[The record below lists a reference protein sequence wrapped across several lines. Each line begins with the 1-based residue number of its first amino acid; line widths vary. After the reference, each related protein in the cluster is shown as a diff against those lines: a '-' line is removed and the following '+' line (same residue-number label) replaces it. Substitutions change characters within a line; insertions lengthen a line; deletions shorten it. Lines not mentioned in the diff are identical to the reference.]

1 MANDKVLIAR
11 AQSGDEEAFTH
22 LMRAHYAF
30 VYAIVIEIVNNP
42 HDTEEV
48 VQDTFLNAYRG
59 LAQYEEQT
67 KFRNWLATIARNRAL
82 NWLREQRLDTVS
94 IDEVEEHAL
103 QTPNTLDDQLIRDEQ
118 RELIRRAME
127 TLSEKD
133 RVIAHSYY
141 LDGASYDE
149 LIRMHGLSYKAIAF
163 RLSRAKRRLA
173 KRLQYL
179 LTGLSIPPATTLK
192 QIYSGGLTAMKIGTA
207 PKITETNLTNLD
219 LANRGKVRDLYDLG
233 EELLIISTDWIS
245 AFDVVLPNG
254 IPYKGKILTGL
265 SEFWFDYTKSIVDNH
280 IITTDVSQY
289 PDMLQADAE
298 VLKGRSML
306 VRKANRIDIEC
317 VVRGYIAGSAWSE
330 YKQDGTVCG
339 EKLPAGLTEWERLPE
354 LIFTPATKAEQGEH
368 DENISIAEMEAE
380 IGKELSE
387 KIIQTSFALF
397 EAASE
402 HAEKS
407 GIILCDTKF
416 EFGQIDGQL
425 ILIDEVFTPD
435 SSRFWPKDEYKPGS
449 SPPSFDKQYVR
460 DYLSDVGWNKEPPA
474 PELPA
479 EVISQ
484 TSEKYLETYRLIVG
498 RELL

>member
-1 MANDKVLIAR
+1 MSQN
-11 AQSGDEEAFTH
+11 
-22 LMRAHYAF
+22 
-30 VYAIVIEIVNNP
+30 IV
-42 HDTEEV
+42 
-48 VQDTFLNAYRG
+48 
-59 LAQYEEQT
+59 
-67 KFRNWLATIARNRAL
+67 
-82 NWLREQRLDTVS
+82 
-94 IDEVEEHAL
+94 
-103 QTPNTLDDQLIRDEQ
+103 
-118 RELIRRAME
+118 
-127 TLSEKD
+127 
-133 RVIAHSYY
+133 
-141 LDGASYDE
+141 
-149 LIRMHGLSYKAIAF
+149 
-163 RLSRAKRRLA
+163 
-173 KRLQYL
+173 
-179 LTGLSIPPATTLK
+179 
-192 QIYSGGLTAMKIGTA
+192 
-207 PKITETNLTNLD
+207 TETNLTNVA

-233 EELLIISTDWIS
+233 EQLLIISTDRIS

-254 IPYKGKILTGL
+254 IPYKGQILTGL

-280 IITTDVSQY
+280 IISTDVAQY
-289 PDMLQADAE
+289 PDVLQADAD

-317 VVRGYIAGSAWSE
+317 VVRGYIAGSAWAE
-330 YKQDGTVCG
+330 YQADGTVCG
-339 EKLPAGLTEWERLPE
+339 EKLPPGLTESERLPE
-354 LIFTPATKAEQGEH
+354 LIFTPSTKAEQGEH

-387 KIIQTSFALF
+387 RIIQTSFALF

-479 EVISQ
+479 EVINQ
-484 TSEKYLETYRLIVG
+484 TSEKYLEAYRLIVG

>member
-1 MANDKVLIAR
+1 MS
-11 AQSGDEEAFTH
+11 Q
-22 LMRAHYAF
+22 
-30 VYAIVIEIVNNP
+30 
-42 HDTEEV
+42 
-48 VQDTFLNAYRG
+48 NA
-59 LAQYEEQT
+59 
-67 KFRNWLATIARNRAL
+67 
-82 NWLREQRLDTVS
+82 
-94 IDEVEEHAL
+94 
-103 QTPNTLDDQLIRDEQ
+103 
-118 RELIRRAME
+118 
-127 TLSEKD
+127 
-133 RVIAHSYY
+133 
-141 LDGASYDE
+141 
-149 LIRMHGLSYKAIAF
+149 
-163 RLSRAKRRLA
+163 
-173 KRLQYL
+173 
-179 LTGLSIPPATTLK
+179 
-192 QIYSGGLTAMKIGTA
+192 
-207 PKITETNLTNLD
+207 ITETSLTNLD

-233 EELLIISTDWIS
+233 EQLLIISTDRIS

-254 IPYKGKILTGL
+254 IPYKGQILTGL
-265 SEFWFDYTKSIVDNH
+265 SEFWFDYTRSIVDNH

-339 EKLPAGLTEWERLPE
+339 EKLSAGLVESERLPE
-354 LIFTPATKAEQGEH
+354 PIFTPSTKAEQGEH

-397 EAASE
+397 EAASAY
-402 HAEKS
+402 AEKS

-460 DYLSDVGWNKEPPA
+460 DYLSEIGWSKEPPA

-484 TSEKYLETYRLIVG
+484 TSEKYLEAYRLIVG
-498 RELL
+498 RELM

>member
-1 MANDKVLIAR
+1 MANDKVLISR
-11 AQSGDEEAFTH
+11 AQSGDEGAFAD
-22 LMRAHYAF
+22 LMREYYAF

-42 HDTEEV
+42 HDAEEV

-59 LAQYEEQT
+59 LTRYEEQT
-67 KFRNWLATIARNRAL
+67 KFRSWLATIARNRAL
-82 NWLREQRLDTVS
+82 NWLRGQRMDTVS
-94 IDEVEEHAL
+94 INEVEERAL
-103 QTPNTLDDQLIRDEQ
+103 QIPNTLDDQLIRDEQ
-118 RELIRRAME
+118 RELIHRAMD
-127 TLSEKD
+127 TLSQKD
-133 RVIAHSYY
+133 REIAHSYY

-149 LIRMHGLSYKAIAF
+149 LIRTHGLSYKAIAF
-163 RLSRAKRRLA
+163 RLSRAKRRLT

-179 LTGLSIPPATTLK
+179 LTGLSVPPATTLK
-192 QIYSGGLTAMKIGTA
+192 QIYSGGFTAMKIGTV
-207 PKITETNLTNLD
+207 
-219 LANRGKVRDLYDLG
+219 ANRGKVRDLYDLG
-233 EELLIISTDWIS
+233 EELLIISTDRIS
-245 AFDVVLPNG
+245 AYDVVLPNG
-254 IPYKGKILTGL
+254 IPYKGQILTGL

-289 PDMLQADAE
+289 PDSLQVDAE
-298 VLKGRSML
+298 ALKGRSML

-317 VVRGYIAGSAWSE
+317 VVRGYIAGTAWSE

-339 EKLPAGLTEWERLPE
+339 EKLPAGLTESERLPAP
-354 LIFTPATKAEQGEH
+354 IFTPSTKAEQGEH
-368 DENISIAEMEAE
+368 DENISIAEMVEM
-380 IGKELSE
+380 IGQDLSD

-416 EFGQIDGQL
+416 EFGLIDGQL

-435 SSRFWPKDEYKPGS
+435 SSRFWPKDEYKPGG

-479 EVISQ
+479 DVINQ
-484 TSEKYLETYRLIVG
+484 TSEKYLEAYRLIVG
-498 RELL
+498 QELL

>member
-11 AQSGDEEAFTH
+11 AQSGDEQAFAH

-30 VYAIVIEIVNNP
+30 VYAIVIGIVDNP
-42 HDTEEV
+42 HDAEEV

-67 KFRNWLATIARNRAL
+67 KFRSWLATIARNRAL
-82 NWLREQRLDTVS
+82 NWLRARRMDTVS
-94 IDEVEEHAL
+94 IDEVEEHTL

-127 TLSEKD
+127 TLSQKD
-133 RVIAHSYY
+133 REIARSYY
-141 LDGASYDE
+141 LDGTSYDE
-149 LIRMHGLSYKAIAF
+149 LIRTHGLSYKAISF
-163 RLSRAKRRLA
+163 RLSRAKQRLA

-179 LTGLSIPPATTLK
+179 LTGLSVPPTTTLK
-192 QIYSGGLTAMKIGTA
+192 QIYSGGFTAMKIGTA
-207 PKITETNLTNLD
+207 PKITAGAIGIVA

-233 EELLIISTDWIS
+233 EQLLIISTDRIS

-254 IPYKGKILTGL
+254 IPYKGQILTGL
-265 SEFWFDYTKSIVDNH
+265 SEFWFDYTRSIVDNH

-289 PDMLQADAE
+289 PDVLQADAE
-298 VLKGRSML
+298 VLEGRSML

-317 VVRGYIAGSAWSE
+317 VVRGYIAGTAWSE

-339 EKLPAGLTEWERLPE
+339 EKLPAGLMESERLPE
-354 LIFTPATKAEQGEH
+354 LIFTPAMKAEQGEH
-368 DENISIAEMEAE
+368 DENISIAEMEE
-380 IGKELSE
+380 TIGKALSD

-397 EAASE
+397 EAASA

-460 DYLSDVGWNKEPPA
+460 DYLSDIGWNKEPPA

-479 EVISQ
+479 EVIRQ
-484 TSEKYLETYRLIVG
+484 TSEKYLEAYRLIVG
-498 RELL
+498 RKLL

>member
-1 MANDKVLIAR
+1 MPQNV
-11 AQSGDEEAFTH
+11 
-22 LMRAHYAF
+22 
-30 VYAIVIEIVNNP
+30 
-42 HDTEEV
+42 
-48 VQDTFLNAYRG
+48 
-59 LAQYEEQT
+59 
-67 KFRNWLATIARNRAL
+67 
-82 NWLREQRLDTVS
+82 
-94 IDEVEEHAL
+94 
-103 QTPNTLDDQLIRDEQ
+103 
-118 RELIRRAME
+118 
-127 TLSEKD
+127 
-133 RVIAHSYY
+133 
-141 LDGASYDE
+141 
-149 LIRMHGLSYKAIAF
+149 
-163 RLSRAKRRLA
+163 
-173 KRLQYL
+173 
-179 LTGLSIPPATTLK
+179 
-192 QIYSGGLTAMKIGTA
+192 
-207 PKITETNLTNLD
+207 ITETNLTNVA

-233 EELLIISTDWIS
+233 EQLLIISTDRIS

-254 IPYKGKILTGL
+254 IPYKGQILTGL

-280 IITTDVSQY
+280 IISTDVAQY
-289 PDMLQADAE
+289 PDELQADAE

-330 YKQDGTVCG
+330 YKADGTVCG
-339 EKLPAGLTEWERLPE
+339 EKLPPGLTESERLPE
-354 LIFTPATKAEQGEH
+354 LIFTPSTKAEHGEH
-368 DENISIAEMEAE
+368 DENISIAEMVEA
-380 IGKELSE
+380 IGKDLSD

-435 SSRFWPKDEYKPGS
+435 SSRFWPKDAYEPGS

-460 DYLSDVGWNKEPPA
+460 DYLSDIGWNKEPPA

-484 TSEKYLETYRLIVG
+484 TSEKYLEAYRLIVG

>member
-1 MANDKVLIAR
+1 MANEKVLISR
-11 AQSGDEEAFTH
+11 AQSGDEQAFAD
-22 LMRAHYAF
+22 LMRMYYAF

-42 HDTEEV
+42 HDAEEV

-59 LAQYEEQT
+59 LTQYEEQT
-67 KFRNWLATIARNRAL
+67 KFRSWLATIARNRAL
-82 NWLREQRLDTVS
+82 NWLRAQRMDTVS
-94 IDEVEEHAL
+94 INEVKEHAL

-118 RELIRRAME
+118 RKLIRRAME
-127 TLSEKD
+127 TLPQKD
-133 RVIAHSYY
+133 REIAHSYY

-149 LIRMHGLSYKAIAF
+149 LTRTHGLSYKAIAF
-163 RLSRAKRRLA
+163 RLSRAKQRLA

-179 LTGLSIPPATTLK
+179 LTGSSVPPATTLK
-192 QIYSGGLTAMKIGTA
+192 QIYSGGFTAMKIETV
-207 PKITETNLTNLD
+207 PKITAGAIGIVA
-219 LANRGKVRDLYDLG
+219 LASRGKVRDLYDLG
-233 EELLIISTDWIS
+233 DELLIISTDRIS

-254 IPYKGKILTGL
+254 IPYKGQILTGL

-289 PDMLQADAE
+289 PDVLQADTE

-306 VRKANRIDIEC
+306 VRKAKRIDIEC
-317 VVRGYIAGSAWSE
+317 VVRGYIAGTAWSE

-339 EKLPAGLTEWERLPE
+339 EKLPAGLTESEQLPE
-354 LIFTPATKAEQGEH
+354 PIFTPATKAEQGEH
-368 DENISIAEMEAE
+368 DENISIAEMEE
-380 IGKELSE
+380 TIGKALSD

-397 EAASE
+397 EAASK

-460 DYLSDVGWNKEPPA
+460 DYLSDIGWNKEPPV

-479 EVISQ
+479 EVIRQ
-484 TSEKYLETYRLIVG
+484 TSEKYLEAYRLIVG

>member
-1 MANDKVLIAR
+1 MSQN
-11 AQSGDEEAFTH
+11 
-22 LMRAHYAF
+22 
-30 VYAIVIEIVNNP
+30 
-42 HDTEEV
+42 V
-48 VQDTFLNAYRG
+48 V
-59 LAQYEEQT
+59 
-67 KFRNWLATIARNRAL
+67 
-82 NWLREQRLDTVS
+82 
-94 IDEVEEHAL
+94 
-103 QTPNTLDDQLIRDEQ
+103 
-118 RELIRRAME
+118 
-127 TLSEKD
+127 
-133 RVIAHSYY
+133 
-141 LDGASYDE
+141 
-149 LIRMHGLSYKAIAF
+149 
-163 RLSRAKRRLA
+163 
-173 KRLQYL
+173 
-179 LTGLSIPPATTLK
+179 
-192 QIYSGGLTAMKIGTA
+192 
-207 PKITETNLTNLD
+207 TETNLTNLD

-233 EELLIISTDWIS
+233 EQLLIISTDRIS

-254 IPYKGKILTGL
+254 IPYKGQILTGL

-289 PDMLQADAE
+289 PDALQADAE

-330 YKQDGTVCG
+330 YQADGTVCG
-339 EKLPAGLTEWERLPE
+339 EKLPAGLTESERLPE

-368 DENISIAEMEAE
+368 DENISIAEMEKE

-484 TSEKYLETYRLIVG
+484 TSEKYLEAYRLIVG

>member
-1 MANDKVLIAR
+1 MSQNV
-11 AQSGDEEAFTH
+11 
-22 LMRAHYAF
+22 
-30 VYAIVIEIVNNP
+30 
-42 HDTEEV
+42 
-48 VQDTFLNAYRG
+48 
-59 LAQYEEQT
+59 
-67 KFRNWLATIARNRAL
+67 
-82 NWLREQRLDTVS
+82 
-94 IDEVEEHAL
+94 
-103 QTPNTLDDQLIRDEQ
+103 
-118 RELIRRAME
+118 
-127 TLSEKD
+127 
-133 RVIAHSYY
+133 
-141 LDGASYDE
+141 
-149 LIRMHGLSYKAIAF
+149 
-163 RLSRAKRRLA
+163 
-173 KRLQYL
+173 
-179 LTGLSIPPATTLK
+179 
-192 QIYSGGLTAMKIGTA
+192 
-207 PKITETNLTNLD
+207 ITETNLTNLD

-233 EELLIISTDWIS
+233 EQLLIISTDRIS

-254 IPYKGKILTGL
+254 IPYKGQILTGL
-265 SEFWFDYTKSIVDNH
+265 SEFWFDYTRSIVDNH

-289 PDMLQADAE
+289 PDELRADAE

-330 YKQDGTVCG
+330 YKADGTVCG
-339 EKLPAGLTEWERLPE
+339 EKLPAGLTESERLPE
-354 LIFTPATKAEQGEH
+354 PIFTPSTKAEQGEH

-387 KIIQTSFALF
+387 KIMQTSFALF

-484 TSEKYLETYRLIVG
+484 TSEKYLEAYRLIVG

>member
-1 MANDKVLIAR
+1 MEVLKTLITHAQTGDLSGFGKIVRRFQSMAVGYAYSILGDFHLAEDA
-11 AQSGDEEAFTH
+11 AQEAFIEAYQC
-22 LMRAHYAF
+22 LPNLRDPDAF
-30 VYAIVIEIVNNP
+30 PSWFRRIVFKQCDRMLRGKSAEIVPLESAVGLHSEAGDPLEVIEIQ
-42 HDTEEV
+42 E
-48 VQDTFLNAYRG
+48 
-59 LAQYEEQT
+59 
-67 KFRNWLATIARNRAL
+67 
-82 NWLREQRLDTVS
+82 
-94 IDEVEEHAL
+94 
-103 QTPNTLDDQLIRDEQ
+103 
-118 RELIRRAME
+118 M
-127 TLSEKD
+127 KD
-133 RVIAHSYY
+133 RV
-141 LDGASYDE
+141 LT
-149 LIRMHGLSYKAIAF
+149 AIAALPVHERTVTTLF
-163 RLSRAKRRLA
+163 YIDGFSQNEIADFLEIPVTTVNSRLRYSR
-173 KRLQYL
+173 KRL
-179 LTGLSIPPATTLK
+179 K
-192 QIYSGGLTAMKIGTA
+192 QRMITMVQKTMKEKH
-207 PKITETNLTNLD
+207 PTNLD
-219 LANRGKVRDLYDLG
+219 LPNRGKVRDLYDLG
-233 EELLIISTDWIS
+233 EELLIISTDRIS

-254 IPYKGKILTGL
+254 IPYKGQILTEL

-289 PDMLQADAE
+289 PDVLQADAE

-330 YKQDGTVCG
+330 YQEDGTVCG
-339 EKLPAGLTEWERLPE
+339 EKLPAGLTESERLPE
-354 LIFTPATKAEQGEH
+354 LIFTPATKAKQGEH
-368 DENISIAEMEAE
+368 DENISIAEMETK
-380 IGKELSE
+380 IGKELSK

-484 TSEKYLETYRLIVG
+484 TSEKYLEAYRLIVG
-498 RELL
+498 RELPIQ

>member
-1 MANDKVLIAR
+1 MPQNV
-11 AQSGDEEAFTH
+11 
-22 LMRAHYAF
+22 
-30 VYAIVIEIVNNP
+30 
-42 HDTEEV
+42 
-48 VQDTFLNAYRG
+48 
-59 LAQYEEQT
+59 
-67 KFRNWLATIARNRAL
+67 
-82 NWLREQRLDTVS
+82 
-94 IDEVEEHAL
+94 
-103 QTPNTLDDQLIRDEQ
+103 
-118 RELIRRAME
+118 
-127 TLSEKD
+127 
-133 RVIAHSYY
+133 
-141 LDGASYDE
+141 
-149 LIRMHGLSYKAIAF
+149 
-163 RLSRAKRRLA
+163 
-173 KRLQYL
+173 
-179 LTGLSIPPATTLK
+179 
-192 QIYSGGLTAMKIGTA
+192 
-207 PKITETNLTNLD
+207 ITETNLTNLD

-233 EELLIISTDWIS
+233 EQLLIISTDRIS

-254 IPYKGKILTGL
+254 IPYKGQILTGL
-265 SEFWFDYTKSIVDNH
+265 SEFWFDYTRSIVDNH

-289 PDMLQADAE
+289 PDVLQADAE

-330 YKQDGTVCG
+330 YKADGTVCG
-339 EKLPAGLTEWERLPE
+339 EKLPAGLTESERLPE

-380 IGKELSE
+380 IGKALSE

-435 SSRFWPKDEYKPGS
+435 SSRFWPKAEYKPGS

-484 TSEKYLETYRLIVG
+484 TSEKYLEAYRLIVG

>member
-1 MANDKVLIAR
+1 MSQNV
-11 AQSGDEEAFTH
+11 
-22 LMRAHYAF
+22 
-30 VYAIVIEIVNNP
+30 
-42 HDTEEV
+42 
-48 VQDTFLNAYRG
+48 
-59 LAQYEEQT
+59 
-67 KFRNWLATIARNRAL
+67 
-82 NWLREQRLDTVS
+82 
-94 IDEVEEHAL
+94 
-103 QTPNTLDDQLIRDEQ
+103 
-118 RELIRRAME
+118 
-127 TLSEKD
+127 
-133 RVIAHSYY
+133 
-141 LDGASYDE
+141 
-149 LIRMHGLSYKAIAF
+149 
-163 RLSRAKRRLA
+163 
-173 KRLQYL
+173 
-179 LTGLSIPPATTLK
+179 
-192 QIYSGGLTAMKIGTA
+192 
-207 PKITETNLTNLD
+207 ITETNLTNLD

-233 EELLIISTDWIS
+233 EQLLIISTDRIS
-245 AFDVVLPNG
+245 AFDVVLPDG
-254 IPYKGKILTGL
+254 IPYKGHILTGL

-280 IITTDVSQY
+280 VITTDVSQY
-289 PDMLQADAE
+289 PDELQADAD
-298 VLKGRSML
+298 VLEGRSML

-330 YKQDGTVCG
+330 YQADGTVCG
-339 EKLPAGLTEWERLPE
+339 EKLPAGLTESERLPE

-484 TSEKYLETYRLIVG
+484 TSEKYLEAYRLIVG

>member
-1 MANDKVLIAR
+1 MANDKVLVSR
-11 AQSGDEEAFTH
+11 AQSGDEQAFAD
-22 LMRAHYAF
+22 LMRTYYAF

-42 HDTEEV
+42 HDAEEV

-59 LAQYEEQT
+59 LTQYEEQT
-67 KFRNWLATIARNRAL
+67 KFRSWLATIARNRAL
-82 NWLREQRLDTVS
+82 NWLRAQRMDTVS
-94 IDEVEEHAL
+94 INEVKERAL

-127 TLSEKD
+127 TLSQKD
-133 RVIAHSYY
+133 REIAHSYY

-149 LIRMHGLSYKAIAF
+149 LTRTHGLSYKAIAF
-163 RLSRAKRRLA
+163 RLSRAKQRLTQ
-173 KRLQYL
+173 RLQYL

-192 QIYSGGLTAMKIGTA
+192 QIYSGGFTAMKIGT
-207 PKITETNLTNLD
+207 TLTS
-219 LANRGKVRDLYDLG
+219 RGKVRDLYDLG
-233 EELLIISTDWIS
+233 EELLIISTDRIS
-245 AFDVVLPNG
+245 AFDVVLPSG
-254 IPYKGKILTGL
+254 IPYKGQILTGL

-280 IITTDVSQY
+280 IISTDVSQY
-289 PDMLQADAE
+289 PDVLQADTE

-339 EKLPAGLTEWERLPE
+339 EKLPAGLTESERLPE

-368 DENISIAEMEAE
+368 DENISIAEMEE
-380 IGKELSE
+380 TIGKALSD

-402 HAEKS
+402 HAEKA

-460 DYLSDVGWNKEPPA
+460 DYLSDIGWNKEPPA
-474 PELPA
+474 PKLPA
-479 EVISQ
+479 EVIRQ
-484 TSEKYLETYRLIVG
+484 TSEKYLEAYRLIVG